1 VDSALLQDA
10 SQYLALFQRRRA
22 LILTCVGTSLLL
34 ATLYNYTT
42 RPLYQA
48 TAQILIDRAMPKV
61 LPIRELVDVNV
72 QDYQTEYQLLRG
84 RTLLERLVE
93 KLDLQKSP
101 ELQTGPTMSPWERFQ
116 RRFLGKP
123 PAMVVGSD
131 GIPLSPAVAAV
142 QSRITIEPL
151 PGGRLVNVRF
161 NAYDPALAALVAN
174 TLAELYIAQSVNLRY
189 ATSSEATE
197 FLSDRLQEQKLKLEE
212 AERALQEFRRS
223 HGLVSYNE
231 DQGGVQTEQ
240 IAALERATMMARMQR
255 VAKEAL
261 YNQLR
266 GLPAAQI
273 ASSPAAVQA
282 SPGLQEARSRL
293 GDLRAEER
301 RLSETLG
308 DRHPDMVRV
317 RSEIRAAEEK
327 LSAEGQGYLRTLQ
340 SEIQAARD
348 QEGSLSASLETT
360 KKETIES
367 NVAAVEYAV
376 LKREVDSNKQM
387 LQSLMSRSKETGL
400 ETELK
405 SSNIRIV
412 ERAEMPSAP
421 VIPKRGRNY
430 QIALVVGLALGV
442 GLSLLFE
449 HLDNTLKTPE
459 DVKNTL
465 RLPFLGMVPEVVAK
479 PGAGATVRPLIMKNA
494 DVSAVS
500 DSYRILRT
508 NLLFSRPDSQGGV
521 FLVSSANPGE
531 GKTTT
536 VANLAAS
543 LAQNGGKVLAID
555 ADLRRPTMHQL
566 FGVGKVPGLTDLIV
580 GSCQASEAI
589 KPTRFKE
596 LQTIPCGYIPPNPT
610 ELLGSASFREVIRA
624 LRTHYEWVLIDTPP
638 ILAMADTPVLAPF
651 VDGVIL
657 VVGAEQSSRTA
668 VQRAVDQIL
677 SVGGKVTG
685 VVLNKVNLERNS
697 YYYGQYYGEYYR
709 SHYAE
714 VGSARRSS
722 GQAAGPRSARRS

>member
-10 SQYLALFQRRRA
+10 GQYLALFQRRRA
-22 LILTCVGTSLLL
+22 LILTSVGTSLAL

-48 TAQILIDRAMPKV
+48 SAQILIDRAMPKV
-61 LPIRELVDVNV
+61 LPVRELVDANV

-84 RTLLERLVE
+84 RALLERVVA
-93 KLDLQKSP
+93 KLELQKSP
-101 ELQTGPTMSPWERFQ
+101 ELRTGPTLSPWERVQ
-116 RRFLGKP
+116 RRFRDAPQSAP
-123 PAMVVGSD
+123 PASD
-131 GIPLSPAVAAV
+131 GISLSPAVAAL
-142 QSRITIEPL
+142 QSRIAIEPL

-174 TLAELYIAQSVNLRY
+174 TLAELYIEQSVNLRFT
-189 ATSSEATE
+189 TSSEATE
-197 FLSDRLQEQKLKLEE
+197 FLSDRLQDQKVKLEV
-212 AERALQEFRRS
+212 AERALQEFKKA
-223 HGLVSYNE
+223 HGLLNFNE
-231 DQGGVQTEQ
+231 DQGVLTER

-255 VAKEAL
+255 IAKEAL
-261 YNQLR
+261 HNQLR
-266 GLPAAQI
+266 SLPAAQI
-273 ASSPAAVQA
+273 ASNPAAVQA
-282 SPGLQEARSRL
+282 SPVLQEARARL
-293 GDLRAEER
+293 ADLRAEER
-301 RLSETLG
+301 RLSESLG

-317 RSEIRAAEEK
+317 RADIRAAEDR
-327 LSAEGQGYLRTLQ
+327 LGGEGQAYLRTLQ
-340 SEIQAARD
+340 TEIQAARD
-348 QEGSLSASLETT
+348 QEDTLQASLETT
-360 KKETIES
+360 KKEALDS
-367 NVAAVEYAV
+367 NAAAVEYAV
-376 LKREVDSNKQM
+376 LKREVDSSKQM

-412 ERAEMPSAP
+412 ERAEVPGAP
-421 VIPKRGRNY
+421 IVPRRGRNY
-430 QIALVVGLALGV
+430 QIAFVVGLALGI
-442 GLSLLFE
+442 GLALLFE

-459 DVKNTL
+459 DVKTTL
-465 RLPFLGMVPEVVAK
+465 GLPFLGMVPEVIAK
-479 PGAGATVRPLIMKNA
+479 PGASRPLMMKGA
-494 DVSAVS
+494 EVSAVN

-508 NLLFSRPDSQGGV
+508 NLLFSRPDNQGGV

-566 FGVGKVPGLTDLIV
+566 FGVTKVPGLTDLIV
-580 GSCQASEAI
+580 GSCQASAAI
-589 KPTRFKE
+589 KSTRFKD

-610 ELLGSASFREVIRA
+610 ELLGSASLREVIRA
-624 LRTHYEWVLIDTPP
+624 LSSHYSWVLIDTPP

-651 VDGVIL
+651 VDGAIL

-668 VQRAVDQIL
+668 VQRAVDQLL
-677 SVGGKVTG
+677 SVGGKITG

-709 SHYAE
+709 SYYAD
-714 VGSARRSS
+714 G
-722 GQAAGPRSARRS
+722 GAAPKRGGPGAGARSARRS